1 MTKVVDVKNE
11 NLHVVI
17 AVDRFKSKTSC
28 QMQTIKWL
36 VCFIEKVFSHAL
48 LIEEDKDTVR
58 CEALV

>member
-36 VCFIEKVFSHAL
+36 VCFIEKVFSHYL
-48 LIEEDKDTVR
+48 SRKIRIQYVVKL
-58 CEALV
+58 